1 MDNIV
6 APAGQCD
13 GHEDAN
19 QTRTERPPPLR
30 PHGRRRQ
37 PCRRAP
43 DLPSRRFP
51 ARGGTGSTRRA
62 AAAVHHSQAHRHRFR
77 YSVPEQRITSST
89 RSRRHR
95 GPESASRAQRAIA
108 GIMPSPISNRSSPR
122 SRSSCGPSGHYAE
135 VDLSARFVDLVG
147 ENFDV
152 AIRIGDL
159 RDDASLAPAG
169 WRASGFMRRRRYR
182 ATRNA

>member
-1 MDNIV
+1 
-6 APAGQCD
+6 
-13 GHEDAN
+13 
-19 QTRTERPPPLR
+19 
-30 PHGRRRQ
+30 
-37 PCRRAP
+37 
-43 DLPSRRFP
+43 
-51 ARGGTGSTRRA
+51 
-62 AAAVHHSQAHRHRFR
+62 
-77 YSVPEQRITSST
+77 
-89 RSRRHR
+89 
-95 GPESASRAQRAIA
+95 
-108 GIMPSPISNRSSPR
+108 
-122 SRSSCGPSGHYAE
+122 